1 MWHLLIEEDGG
12 RSLYVRPL
20 LRGNYLN
27 LFCMSFNPGIN
38 PGIYNINPEIP
49 GMDNDPGIAIPK
61 SESVVIKVVVNS
73 SKSVVV
79 LIEIV
84 V

>member
-1 MWHLLIEEDGG
+1 
-12 RSLYVRPL
+12 
-20 LRGNYLN
+20 
-27 LFCMSFNPGIN
+27 MSFNPGIN

-84 V
+84 VY